1 MRARFAA
8 IEFGGLLDPLLIRG
22 FDPSAPELRT
32 ADAPK
37 PFGDGVMVGRDYFG
51 AGSWTF
57 ELSTNVKDEVD
68 ALASAGALVSAWRD
82 PKVRLNPNVTVPL
95 AYEVG
100 GRWRRVF
107 GRPDAISDPV
117 SDVRAIQGAAQI
129 VATFRVTD
137 PNFYDDELSTV
148 RLTIVPESSGG
159 IIAPI
164 IAPISTRMNSGRRAG
179 LVDNLGDVASP
190 LTVTFHGPARNPKV
204 VAAAGWEVGITGTLA
219 YDQSVTIDARAGTAI
234 RNDGASL
241 AGALT
246 RATQLSKATIPPG
259 PSELTFTAID
269 TTGTAKVDLSWRHS
283 HSSI

>member
-1 MRARFAA
+1 MRARFAG

-22 FDPSAPELRT
+22 FDPSAPEIRT
-32 ADAPK
+32 NDHAK

-51 AGSWTF
+51 AGAWTF
-57 ELSTNVKDEVD
+57 ELSTNLRDEVG
-68 ALASAGALVSAWRD
+68 ALAAAGVLVSAWRN
-82 PKVRLNPNVTVPL
+82 PAVRLRPNVSAPL
-95 AYEVG
+95 SYEVG
-100 GRWRRVF
+100 GRWRRVY
-107 GRPDAISDPV
+107 GRPDSITDPV

-137 PNFYDDELSTV
+137 PVFYDDTETVV

-164 IAPISTRMNSGRRAG
+164 VAPISTRMNSGRRAG
-179 LVDNLGDVASP
+179 LVDNAGDVASP

-204 VAAAGWEVGITGTLA
+204 EAAAGWEVGITGTLA
-219 YDQSVTIDARAGTAI
+219 YDQSVTIDARTGTVT
-234 RNDGASL
+234 RSDGASL

-246 RATQLSKATIPPG
+246 RATQLTKATIPPG

-269 TTGTAKVDLSWRHS
+269 ATGTAAVDLSWRNS

>member
-1 MRARFAA
+1 MRARYQGV
-8 IEFGGLLDPLLIRG
+8 EFGGRSGDLIIAG
-22 FDPSAPELRT
+22 FDPSEAELRT
-32 ADAPK
+32 ADNPL
-37 PFGDGVMVGRDYFG
+37 PFGDGVLVGRDYFG

-57 ELSTNVKDEVD
+57 ELATNTKNETS
-68 ALASAGALVSAWRD
+68 ALAAAGALVSAWRD
-82 PKVRLNPNVTVPL
+82 PSVRLNPNVTVPL

-107 GRPDAISDPV
+107 GRPGAITDPV
-117 SDVRAIQGAAQI
+117 MDVRARQGAALL

-137 PNFYDDELSTV
+137 PVFYDDALTVV

-164 IAPISTRMNSGRRAG
+164 IAPISTLANSGRRAG
-179 LVDNLGDVASP
+179 LVDNTGDVASP

-204 VAAAGWEVGITGTLA
+204 VAAAGWEVGIVGTLA
-219 YDQSVTIDARAGTAI
+219 YDQSVTVDARAGTVT
-234 RNDGASL
+234 RNDGASM

-246 RATQLSKATIPPG
+246 RATQLTKATIPPG
-259 PSELTFTAID
+259 SSELTFTAID
-269 TTGTAKVDLSWRHS
+269 ATGTAKVDLSWHNA